1 MENITVGKTDAL
13 VDIQDVTVDNDHSR
27 FGRNSIETGYFIERV
42 FPLYH
47 TRFISVSDDFDTA
60 NFKGDTGGTKEK
72 TTIMCPALEI
82 DSSKD
87 KLDLQTVQQAE
98 HEEKLRAIQD
108 SKRQLYEQY
117 ALGEIDLE
125 TYRSQKA
132 LYDAELVQAKNG
144 PCRYYSTD

>member
-1 MENITVGKTDAL
+1 MNLPMHILCIIAKDL
-13 VDIQDVTVDNDHSR
+13 SR

-60 NFKGDTGGTKEK
+60 NFKGDTGGIKGK
-72 TTIMCPALEI
+72 TIIMCPVEY
-82 DSSKD
+82 
-87 KLDLQTVQQAE
+87 
-98 HEEKLRAIQD
+98 EEKLRFIQD

-125 TYRSQKA
+125 TYQERKA
-132 LYDAELVQAKNG
+132 VYDAELVQAKNVHAAITAQTKQIQ
-144 PCRYYSTD
+144 RDFMK